1 MLRVLPRD
9 AFNDASLLKC
19 IGKLT
24 MMIEDGMLDLKYE
37 YDGEPF
43 DICQDESDGSTF
55 VRNIVFYTADVDGF
69 TGRLIRHRR
78 PMNSRDNWPLMLYLG
93 DDEYYAFNEKGEYMP
108 SFGQLKP

>member
-24 MMIEDGMLDLKYE
+24 MLIEDGFLDLKYE

-43 DICQDESDGSTF
+43 DIRQDESDGSTF
-55 VRNIVFYTADVDGF
+55 VRNITFYLTDAD
-69 TGRLIRHRR
+69 GRNSRLVGHKR
-78 PMNSRDNWPLMLYLG
+78 PMNSRDNWPLMLYFDG
-93 DDEYYAFNEKGEYMP
+93 DEYYAFNEKGEYMP